1 MAAQARALQCA
12 NDDEAPPSRGCYV
25 PPAPTMGPIDRQFLQ
40 QFWGARYPVLV
51 APPAPE
57 TDW

>member
-1 MAAQARALQCA
+1 MAAAILAPVAA
-12 NDDEAPPSRGCYV
+12 NDDGRPAREVYLPPL
-25 PPAPTMGPIDRQFLQ
+25 PDMGPIERQFLT
-40 QFWGARYPVLV
+40 QFWGARFPVLV